1 METLPENLKV
11 GHAGLYDASIG
22 EEDEIDDIEEDN
34 TIVADIPLG
43 PMLATG
49 KLQKYEQGIH
59 NFIKNTII
67 PAVKNKTI
75 SNPDVPSTLVGI
87 WVYYFTQGI
96 ERDFGR
102 TWDRTPYSIRDK
114 ETNTEKSSSREPSL
128 LSKKKKNDLIAQGRY
143 EYYENDVRNNI
154 ITQEEALKRMTDK
167 IKEKSLLEEKGFYIS
182 PKKTEGVMRFNAEA
196 LITQAN
202 GMETGYKIYKAHHI
216 EIVCPNVFDEYETD
230 KKYPPEYRNHIEK
243 TILKNLTIEE
253 VKTHKANEKWNKFFT
268 NKGVLGIH
276 IGKIKES
283 GKMKERYIV
292 YDCIDKDGRQSLVL
306 IGNNTIMEL
315 FRQPNKILDKA
326 TNIYKSHEHTETY

>member
-1 METLPENLKV
+1 M
-11 GHAGLYDASIG
+11 S
-22 EEDEIDDIEEDN
+22 
-34 TIVADIPLG
+34 
-43 PMLATG
+43 
-49 KLQKYEQGIH
+49 
-59 NFIKNTII
+59 
-67 PAVKNKTI
+67 VKNKTA
-75 SNPDVPSTLVGI
+75 SNPDLPSTFVGI
-87 WVYYFTQGI
+87 WVYYLTQGI
-96 ERDFGR
+96 ERDFNR
-102 TWDRTPYSIRDK
+102 TRDGIPVSIRKKTDIDRSG
-114 ETNTEKSSSREPSL
+114 NTKQIL
-128 LSKKKKNDLIAQGRY
+128 YSKKKKNDLIAQGSY
-143 EYYENDVRNNI
+143 EYYANDVKNNI
-154 ITQEEALKRMTDK
+154 ITQEEAFRRMTDK
-167 IKEKSLLEEKGFYIS
+167 IKEKTLLEEQGYYVS

-216 EIVCPNVFDEYETD
+216 EIVCPNVFDEYDTD
-230 KKYPPEYRNHIEK
+230 KKYPQEYRNHIEK

-253 VKTHKANEKWNKFFT
+253 VKTHKANEKWSKFFT

-326 TNIYKSHEHTETY
+326 TNIYKSHEHIETY

>member
-1 METLPENLKV
+1 METIPENLKV
-11 GHAGLYDASIG
+11 GHAGLYDASND
-22 EEDEIDDIEEDN
+22 EEVEINDIEEGN
-34 TIVADIPLG
+34 TITADIPLVE
-43 PMLATG
+43 MG
-49 KLQKYEQGIH
+49 KPTIQKYELGIN

-67 PAVKNKTI
+67 PAVKNKTA
-75 SNPDVPSTLVGI
+75 SNPDLPSTFVGI
-87 WVYYFTQGI
+87 WVYYLTQGI
-96 ERDFGR
+96 ERDFNR
-102 TWDRTPYSIRDK
+102 TWDGIPVSIRKKTDIDRSG
-114 ETNTEKSSSREPSL
+114 NTKQIL
-128 LSKKKKNDLIAQGRY
+128 YSKKKKNDLIAQGSY
-143 EYYENDVRNNI
+143 EYYANDVKNNI
-154 ITQEEALKRMTDK
+154 ITQEEAFIRMTDK
-167 IKEKSLLEEKGFYIS
+167 IKEKTLLEEQGYYVS
-182 PKKTEGVMRFNAEA
+182 PKKTEGVMRFNAEE
-196 LITQAN
+196 LITKAN

-216 EIVCPNVFDEYETD
+216 EIVCPNLFDVYETD

-253 VKTHKANEKWNKFFT
+253 VRTHKANEKWNKFFT
-268 NKGVLGIH
+268 DKGILGIH